1 MGGEN
6 LRKLAA
12 GDLLGPHAI
21 AFGDYFDPRVL
32 FEDGLGRGGTRRVDR
47 RARNTRDDDNIA
59 LSAELVDE
67 PLRGLTPGGVLVDS
81 GVVSAGFGDDRVIGK
96 NEDALVA
103 SALHHL
109 VQGSGRDRID
119 DD

>member
-1 MGGEN
+1 
-6 LRKLAA
+6 
-12 GDLLGPHAI
+12 
-21 AFGDYFDPRVL
+21 PR
-32 FEDGLGRGGTRRVDR
+32 GVDR
-47 RARNTRDDDNIA
+47 RARNARDDDNIA

-67 PLRGLTPGGVLVDS
+67 PLRGLTAGGGLIDG

-103 SALHHL
+103 GALNHL

-119 DD
+119 DDGVGSGLNHSVDLLDLALRVRTG